1 MTGLEWWES
10 VRQAA
15 KDITSA
21 RNRLNAVREPL
32 KASSGAGAKNSTFS
46 DPTARVS
53 IAEMTA
59 QAFLEW
65 LLDELESVILDGYAA
80 CNTIGDAL
88 GQDAALVM
96 QLYFVEGY
104 TWAETAKRAHVSMR
118 QAFKLRERSLEFTN
132 TVGIAK
138 LCIKQEEYS

>member
-32 KASSGAGAKNSTFS
+32 KACSGAGAKNSTS
-46 DPTARVS
+46 DPTERVS
-53 IAEMTA
+53 MAEMTA
-59 QAFLEW
+59 QAVLEG
-65 LLDELESVILDGYAA
+65 LLDELESVILDGYTA
-80 CNTIGDAL
+80 CNTIGEAL

-118 QAFKLRERSLEFTN
+118 QAFILRERSLEFTN
-132 TVGIAK
+132 TVGIAR

>member
-15 KDITSA
+15 KDIESA

-32 KASSGAGAKNSTFS
+32 KASGGVGSKNSTS
-46 DPTARVS
+46 DPTTRVS

-59 QAFLEW
+59 QAFLEG
-65 LLDELESVILDGYAA
+65 LLSELESVILDGYSA
-80 CNTIGDAL
+80 CNTIGEEL

-104 TWAETAKRAHVSMR
+104 TWAETAKRSHVSMR
-118 QAFKLRERSLEFTN
+118 QAFILRERSLEFTN
-132 TVGIAK
+132 TVGIAR

>member
-15 KDITSA
+15 KDIKSA

-32 KASSGAGAKNSTFS
+32 KASGGVGAKNSTS
-46 DPTARVS
+46 DPTARVGM
-53 IAEMTA
+53 AEMTA
-59 QAFLEW
+59 QAFLEG
-65 LLDELESVILDGYAA
+65 LLSELEGVILDGYTA
-80 CNTIGDAL
+80 CNTIGEAL

>member
-15 KDITSA
+15 KDIKSA

-32 KASSGAGAKNSTFS
+32 KASGGAGAKNSTS

-53 IAEMTA
+53 MAEMTA
-59 QAFLEW
+59 QAFLEG
-65 LLDELESVILDGYAA
+65 LLNELESVILDGYSA
-80 CNTIGDAL
+80 CNTIGEAL
-88 GQDAALVM
+88 DQDAALVM

-118 QAFKLRERSLEFTN
+118 QAFILRERSLEFTN
-132 TVGIAK
+132 AVGIAR

>member
-15 KDITSA
+15 KDIKSA
-21 RNRLNAVREPL
+21 RNRLNTVREPL
-32 KASSGAGAKNSTFS
+32 KASGGAGAKNSTS

-53 IAEMTA
+53 MAEMTA
-59 QAFLEW
+59 QAFLEG
-65 LLDELESVILDGYAA
+65 LLDELESVILDGYTA
-80 CNTIGDAL
+80 CNTIGEAL

-118 QAFKLRERSLEFTN
+118 QAFILRERSLEFTN
-132 TVGIAK
+132 TLGIAR

>member
-15 KDITSA
+15 KDIENA

-32 KASSGAGAKNSTFS
+32 KASQGAGAKNSTS

-53 IAEMTA
+53 IAEIGA
-59 QAFLEW
+59 QAFLEG

-80 CNTIGDAL
+80 CNTIGGAL

-118 QAFKLRERSLEFTN
+118 QAFKLRERSLEFTDAM
-132 TVGIAK
+132 GIAK

>member
-1 MTGLEWWES
+1 MTGEEWWGS

-15 KDITSA
+15 KDIESA

-32 KASSGAGAKNSTFS
+32 KASGGSGSKNSTS

-53 IAEMTA
+53 MAEMTA
-59 QAFLEW
+59 QAFLEG
-65 LLDELESVILDGYAA
+65 LLDELESVILDGYTA
-80 CNTIGDAL
+80 CNTIGEAL

-96 QLYFVEGY
+96 QLYFVKSC

-118 QAFKLRERSLEFTN
+118 QAFILRERSLKFTN
-132 TVGIAK
+132 TVGIAR

>member
-1 MTGLEWWES
+1 MTGEEWWGS

-15 KDITSA
+15 KDIESA

-32 KASSGAGAKNSTFS
+32 KASDGSGSKNSTS

-53 IAEMTA
+53 MAEMTA
-59 QAFLEW
+59 QAFLEG
-65 LLDELESVILDGYAA
+65 LLDELESVILDGYTA
-80 CNTIGDAL
+80 CNTIGEAL

-96 QLYFVEGY
+96 QLYFVEGH

>member
-32 KASSGAGAKNSTFS
+32 KASGGAGAKNSTS

-53 IAEMTA
+53 MAEMTA
-59 QAFLEW
+59 QAFLEG
-65 LLDELESVILDGYAA
+65 LLSELESVILDGCTA

-118 QAFKLRERSLEFTN
+118 QAFILRERSLEFTN

>member
-1 MTGLEWWES
+1 MTGEEWWGS
-10 VRQAA
+10 IRQAA
-15 KDITSA
+15 KDIESA
-21 RNRLNAVREPL
+21 RNRLDAVREPL
-32 KASSGAGAKNSTFS
+32 KASGGTGAKNSTS
-46 DPTARVS
+46 DQTARVS

-59 QAFLEW
+59 QEFLEG
-65 LLDELESVILDGYAA
+65 LLGELESVILDGYSA
-80 CNTIGDAL
+80 CNTIGEAL

-104 TWAETAKRAHVSMR
+104 TWAETSKRAHVSMR

-132 TVGIAK
+132 AVGIAK

>member
-15 KDITSA
+15 KDIKSA

-32 KASSGAGAKNSTFS
+32 KASGGAGAKNSTS

-53 IAEMTA
+53 MAEMTA
-59 QAFLEW
+59 QEFLEG
-65 LLDELESVILDGYAA
+65 LLSELESVILDGYTA
-80 CNTIGDAL
+80 CNTIGEAL

-118 QAFKLRERSLEFTN
+118 QAFILRERSLEFTN
-132 TVGIAK
+132 AVGIAR

>member
-10 VRQAA
+10 VRQTA
-15 KDITSA
+15 KDIESA

-32 KASSGAGAKNSTFS
+32 KASGGAGTKNSTS

-59 QAFLEW
+59 QAFLEG
-65 LLDELESVILDGYAA
+65 LLSELESVILDGYTA
-80 CNTIGDAL
+80 CNTIGEEL

-104 TWAETAKRAHVSMR
+104 TWEETAKRAHVSMR

-132 TVGIAK
+132 TVGIAR

>member
-15 KDITSA
+15 KDIKSA

-32 KASSGAGAKNSTFS
+32 KASGGAGTKNSTS

-53 IAEMTA
+53 MAEMTA
-59 QAFLEW
+59 QAFLEG
-65 LLDELESVILDGYAA
+65 LLDELESVILDGYTA
-80 CNTIGDAL
+80 CNTIGEAL

-118 QAFKLRERSLEFTN
+118 QAFILRERSLEFTN
-132 TVGIAK
+132 TVGIAR

>member
-1 MTGLEWWES
+1 MTGEEWWGS

-15 KDITSA
+15 KDIESA
-21 RNRLNAVREPL
+21 RNRLNAVKEPL
-32 KASSGAGAKNSTFS
+32 KASGGSGSKNSTS
-46 DPTARVS
+46 NPTARVS
-53 IAEMTA
+53 MAEMTA
-59 QAFLEW
+59 QAFLEG
-65 LLDELESVILDGYAA
+65 LLDELESVILDGYTA
-80 CNTIGDAL
+80 CNTIGEVL

-118 QAFKLRERSLEFTN
+118 QVFILRERSLEFTN
-132 TVGIAK
+132 TVGIAR

>member
-15 KDITSA
+15 KDIESA

-32 KASSGAGAKNSTFS
+32 KASGGVGSKNSTS

-53 IAEMTA
+53 MAEMTA
-59 QAFLEW
+59 QAFLEG
-65 LLDELESVILDGYAA
+65 LLSELESVILDGYTA
-80 CNTIGDAL
+80 CNTIGEAL

-118 QAFKLRERSLEFTN
+118 QAFILRERSLEFTN
-132 TVGIAK
+132 TVGIAR

>member
-32 KASSGAGAKNSTFS
+32 KACSGAGTKNSTS

-53 IAEMTA
+53 MAEMTA
-59 QAFLEW
+59 QAFLEG
-65 LLDELESVILDGYAA
+65 LLDELESVILDGYTA
-80 CNTIGDAL
+80 CNTIGEAL
-88 GQDAALVM
+88 GQDAAFVM

-118 QAFKLRERSLEFTN
+118 QAFILRERSLEFTN
-132 TVGIAK
+132 AVGIAK

>member
-1 MTGLEWWES
+1 MTGLEWWEG

-15 KDITSA
+15 KDIESA

-32 KASSGAGAKNSTFS
+32 KASVGAGAKNSTS

-59 QAFLEW
+59 QAFLEG
-65 LLDELESVILDGYAA
+65 LLDELESVILDGYSA
-80 CNTIGDAL
+80 CNTIGDTL

>member
-15 KDITSA
+15 KDIESA

-32 KASSGAGAKNSTFS
+32 KASGGAGTKNSTS

-59 QAFLEW
+59 QAFLEG
-65 LLDELESVILDGYAA
+65 LLSELESVILDGYTA

-132 TVGIAK
+132 AVGIAK

>member
-15 KDITSA
+15 KDIKSA

-32 KASSGAGAKNSTFS
+32 KASSGAGAKNSTS

-53 IAEMTA
+53 MAEMTA
-59 QAFLEW
+59 QAFLEG
-65 LLDELESVILDGYAA
+65 LLDELESVILDGYTA
-80 CNTIGDAL
+80 CNTIGEAL

-96 QLYFVEGY
+96 QLYFVEGH

-118 QAFKLRERSLEFTN
+118 QAFILRERSLEFTN
-132 TVGIAK
+132 TMGIAR

>member
-15 KDITSA
+15 KDIESA

-32 KASSGAGAKNSTFS
+32 KASGGAGSKNSTS

-53 IAEMTA
+53 MAEMTA
-59 QAFLEW
+59 QAFLEG
-65 LLDELESVILDGYAA
+65 LLDELESVILDGYTA
-80 CNTIGDAL
+80 CNTIGEAL

-118 QAFKLRERSLEFTN
+118 QAFILRERSLEFTN
-132 TVGIAK
+132 TVGIAR

>member
-15 KDITSA
+15 KDIESA

-32 KASSGAGAKNSTFS
+32 KASGGSGAKNSTS

-53 IAEMTA
+53 MAEMTA
-59 QAFLEW
+59 QEFLEG
-65 LLDELESVILDGYAA
+65 LLSELESVILDGYTA
-80 CNTIGDAL
+80 CNTIGEAL

-118 QAFKLRERSLEFTN
+118 QAFILRERSLEFTN
-132 TVGIAK
+132 TVGIAR

>member
-15 KDITSA
+15 KDIKSA

-32 KASSGAGAKNSTFS
+32 KASGGAGSKNSTS

-53 IAEMTA
+53 MAEMTA
-59 QAFLEW
+59 QAFLEG
-65 LLDELESVILDGYAA
+65 LLNELESVILDGYTA
-80 CNTIGDAL
+80 CNTIGEAL

-118 QAFKLRERSLEFTN
+118 QAFILRERSLEFTN
-132 TVGIAK
+132 TMGIAR

>member
-1 MTGLEWWES
+1 MTGEEWWES

-15 KDITSA
+15 KDIESA

-32 KASSGAGAKNSTFS
+32 KASSGAGSKNSTS

-59 QAFLEW
+59 QAFLEG

-80 CNTIGDAL
+80 CNTIGEAL

>member
-15 KDITSA
+15 KDIKSA

-32 KASSGAGAKNSTFS
+32 KASGGAGSKNSTS

-53 IAEMTA
+53 MAEMTA
-59 QAFLEW
+59 QAFLEG
-65 LLDELESVILDGYAA
+65 LLSELESVILDGYSA
-80 CNTIGDAL
+80 CNTIGEAL

-104 TWAETAKRAHVSMR
+104 TWVETAKRAHVSMR
-118 QAFKLRERSLEFTN
+118 QAFILRERSLEFTN
-132 TVGIAK
+132 TVGIAR

>member
-15 KDITSA
+15 KDIKSA

-32 KASSGAGAKNSTFS
+32 KASGGSGSKNSTS

-53 IAEMTA
+53 MAEMTA
-59 QAFLEW
+59 QAFLEG
-65 LLDELESVILDGYAA
+65 LLNELESVILDGYTA
-80 CNTIGDAL
+80 CNTIGEAL

-96 QLYFVEGY
+96 QLYFVESY

-118 QAFKLRERSLEFTN
+118 QAFILRERSLEFTN
-132 TVGIAK
+132 TMGIAR

>member
-32 KASSGAGAKNSTFS
+32 KACSGAGAKNSTS

-59 QAFLEW
+59 QASLEG
-65 LLDELESVILDGYAA
+65 LLDELESVILDGYSA
-80 CNTIGDAL
+80 CNTIGEAL

-104 TWAETAKRAHVSMR
+104 TWAETAKKAHVSMR
-118 QAFKLRERSLEFTN
+118 QAFKLRERSLEFTDA
-132 TVGIAK
+132 VGIAK

>member
-15 KDITSA
+15 KDIESA

-32 KASSGAGAKNSTFS
+32 KASGGSGAKNSTS

-53 IAEMTA
+53 IAEMSA
-59 QAFLEW
+59 QAFLEG
-65 LLDELESVILDGYAA
+65 LLDELESVILDGYSA
-80 CNTIGDAL
+80 CNTIGEAL

-96 QLYFVEGY
+96 QLYFVESY
-104 TWAETAKRAHVSMR
+104 TWAETAKKAHVSMR
-118 QAFKLRERSLEFTN
+118 QAFKLRERSLEFTDA
-132 TVGIAK
+132 VGIAK

>member
-15 KDITSA
+15 KDIESA

-32 KASSGAGAKNSTFS
+32 KASGGSGAKNSTS

-53 IAEMTA
+53 MAEMTA
-59 QAFLEW
+59 QEFLEG
-65 LLDELESVILDGYAA
+65 LLSELESVILDGYTA
-80 CNTIGDAL
+80 CNTIGEAL

-96 QLYFVEGY
+96 QLYFVEGH

-132 TVGIAK
+132 TMGIAK

>member
-32 KASSGAGAKNSTFS
+32 KACSGAGAKNSTS

-59 QAFLEW
+59 QAFLEG
-65 LLDELESVILDGYAA
+65 LLSELESVILDGYSA
-80 CNTIGDAL
+80 CNTIGEAL

-118 QAFKLRERSLEFTN
+118 QAFILRERSLEFTN

>member
-1 MTGLEWWES
+1 MTGEEWWGS
-10 VRQAA
+10 IRQAA
-15 KDITSA
+15 KDIESA

-32 KASSGAGAKNSTFS
+32 KACSGAGAKNSTS

-59 QAFLEW
+59 QAFLEG
-65 LLDELESVILDGYAA
+65 LLDELESVILDGYSA
-80 CNTIGDAL
+80 CNTIGEAL

-104 TWAETAKRAHVSMR
+104 T
-118 QAFKLRERSLEFTN
+118 
-132 TVGIAK
+132 
-138 LCIKQEEYS
+138 

>member
-15 KDITSA
+15 KDIESA

-32 KASSGAGAKNSTFS
+32 KASGGKGAKNSTS

-59 QAFLEW
+59 QAFLEG
-65 LLDELESVILDGYAA
+65 LLDELESVILDGYSA
-80 CNTIGDAL
+80 CNIIGEAL
-88 GQDAALVM
+88 GQDAAVVM

>member
-32 KASSGAGAKNSTFS
+32 KACSGAGAKNSTS

-59 QAFLEW
+59 QAFLEG
-65 LLDELESVILDGYAA
+65 LLDELESVILDGYSA

-104 TWAETAKRAHVSMR
+104 TWAETAKRAHVSTR

-132 TVGIAK
+132 AVGIAK

>member
-15 KDITSA
+15 KDIESA

-32 KASSGAGAKNSTFS
+32 KACSGAGAKNSTS

-53 IAEMTA
+53 IAEISA
-59 QAFLEW
+59 QAFLEG
-65 LLDELESVILDGYAA
+65 LLDELESVILDGYSA
-80 CNTIGDAL
+80 CNTIGEAL

-118 QAFKLRERSLEFTN
+118 QAFKLRERSLEFTD

-138 LCIKQEEYS
+138 LCIKQGEYS

>member
-32 KASSGAGAKNSTFS
+32 KACSGAGAKNSTS

-59 QAFLEW
+59 QAFLKG
-65 LLDELESVILDGYAA
+65 LLDELESVILDGYTA
-80 CNTIGDAL
+80 CNTIGEAL

-104 TWAETAKRAHVSMR
+104 TWSETAKRAHVSMR

-132 TVGIAK
+132 TMGIAK

>member
-15 KDITSA
+15 KDIESA

-32 KASSGAGAKNSTFS
+32 KASGGAGTKNSTS

-59 QAFLEW
+59 QAFLEG
-65 LLDELESVILDGYAA
+65 LLSELESVILDGYTA
-80 CNTIGDAL
+80 CNTIGEEL

-104 TWAETAKRAHVSMR
+104 TWAETAKRAHVSVR
-118 QAFKLRERSLEFTN
+118 QAFILRERSLEFTN
-132 TVGIAK
+132 TVGIAR

>member
-15 KDITSA
+15 KDIKSA

-32 KASSGAGAKNSTFS
+32 KASGGSGAKNSTS
-46 DPTARVS
+46 DPTVRVS
-53 IAEMTA
+53 MAEMTA
-59 QAFLEW
+59 QAFLEG
-65 LLDELESVILDGYAA
+65 LLDELESVILDGYTA
-80 CNTIGDAL
+80 CNTIGEAL

-104 TWAETAKRAHVSMR
+104 TWSETAKRAHVSMR
-118 QAFKLRERSLEFTN
+118 QAFILRERSLEFTN
-132 TVGIAK
+132 TVGIAR

>member
-1 MTGLEWWES
+1 MAGLEWWES

-32 KASSGAGAKNSTFS
+32 KASGGAGTKNSTS

-59 QAFLEW
+59 QAFLEG
-65 LLDELESVILDGYAA
+65 LLSELESVILDGYTA

-118 QAFKLRERSLEFTN
+118 QAFILRERSLEFTN
-132 TVGIAK
+132 TVGIAR

>member
-1 MTGLEWWES
+1 MTGEEWWGS
-10 VRQAA
+10 IRQAA
-15 KDITSA
+15 KDIESA

-32 KASSGAGAKNSTFS
+32 KASGCTGAKNSTS

-59 QAFLEW
+59 QEFLEG
-65 LLDELESVILDGYAA
+65 LLDELESVILDGYSA
-80 CNTIGDAL
+80 CNTIGEAL

-118 QAFKLRERSLEFTN
+118 QAFILRERSLEFTN
-132 TVGIAK
+132 TVGIAR

>member
-1 MTGLEWWES
+1 MTGLGWWES

-15 KDITSA
+15 KDIESA

-32 KASSGAGAKNSTFS
+32 KASGGVGTKNSTS

-59 QAFLEW
+59 QAFLEG
-65 LLDELESVILDGYAA
+65 LLSELESVILDGYTA
-80 CNTIGDAL
+80 CNTIGEEL

-118 QAFKLRERSLEFTN
+118 QAFILRERSLEFTN
-132 TVGIAK
+132 TVGIAR